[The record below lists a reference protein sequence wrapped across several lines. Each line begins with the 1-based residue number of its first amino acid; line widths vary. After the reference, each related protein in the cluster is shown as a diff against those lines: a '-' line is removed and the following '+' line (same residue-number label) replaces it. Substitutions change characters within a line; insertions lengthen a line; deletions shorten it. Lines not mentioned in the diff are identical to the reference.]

1 MKRSRLI
8 VLICG
13 TIICLCAKA
22 TDITTLSFSQPT
34 SLPTG
39 YVYSSSGSPTIATV
53 ENTSCVYLTNGGG
66 TQVPSFNSDGSVS
79 SSNGKRWMAF
89 SPSVDCSVV
98 VRIYSSKKVFT
109 LYGKNGTV
117 ATFTQAAKQW
127 DDWNITGLKGGEWYV
142 IGAGNSQCYV
152 SSMTF
157 TASGP
162 AGPVAVTG
170 VTLNKTTTSIEA
182 GQSEQLTATVLPANA
197 DNKSIT
203 WSSNNTA
210 VATVDQ
216 NGNVS
221 ALAEGQATITVTTT
235 DGSKTASCTVTVTA
249 PPTPKDVE
257 GISLSESSATVYVG
271 ATKSLT
277 VNYTPADANQGL
289 GITWTSSDENVAT
302 VADGVVTGVATG
314 TATITA
320 TSTGGFTATC
330 NVTVQ
335 TVAVTGVSLNKH
347 ALSLKIGQSETLLD
361 DPHSSL

>member
-162 AGPVAVTG
+162 VISSDATLSALTYNGISVPNFSANTLSYEVELPAGTTAIPTLFHIAYNVT
-170 VTLNKTTTSIEA
+170 VP
-182 GQSEQLTATVLPANA
+182 LPANA
-197 DNKSIT
+197 SD
-203 WSSNNTA
+203 
-210 VATVDQ
+210 
-216 NGNVS
+216 GR
-221 ALAEGQATITVTTT
+221 TI
-235 DGSKTASCTVTVTA
+235 SCRSHRV
-249 PPTPKDVE
+249 
-257 GISLSESSATVYVG
+257 
-271 ATKSLT
+271 
-277 VNYTPADANQGL
+277 
-289 GITWTSSDENVAT
+289 
-302 VADGVVTGVATG
+302 
-314 TATITA
+314 
-320 TSTGGFTATC
+320 
-330 NVTVQ
+330 
-335 TVAVTGVSLNKH
+335 
-347 ALSLKIGQSETLLD
+347 
-361 DPHSSL
+361 